1 VSEISLPDAVEVAL
15 ELLGKDGG
23 VVIGGNS
30 ATNNLRW
37 ANSTLTTNGDS
48 IDQTLSISAFVSV
61 TGGVAT
67 GMSSGQIRS
76 RADVEALVNASKASA
91 LSAGPAPDAM
101 ELVRG
106 PIDKNFSEP
115 ALDLDV
121 SEISHISAGLS
132 EVFSNRAQEFFGYAE
147 QSLDT
152 TYVGTSSGTRMRY
165 SERTSRFE
173 LCAKSSDRKRS
184 AWSGQGGTSLKDV
197 DVQKHLLDV
206 SQKLDIQLTQ
216 IDTAPGRHR
225 VTLSPSAVSD
235 LLIYMLWSSAAR
247 DAAEGRSAFSNV
259 KGGTRVGEKLSDRKL
274 TLATDPRLK
283 GIETFDHV
291 VNLGSSA
298 LGSAFDTGLEIGRSE
313 IVSDGVLTGL
323 GSSRHAALEA
333 KLPFTPLTD
342 NISLV
347 DSSGDGTLA
356 DLASRMGEGL
366 LVTCLW
372 YIREVD
378 PQNLLLTG
386 LTRDG
391 VYVVSGG
398 EIIGSTNN
406 FRFNES
412 PIDMLSRVIDAGE
425 TVPCLP
431 REWADWF
438 SRAQVAPLTIEG
450 FNLSTKSDAV

>member
-1 VSEISLPDAVEVAL
+1 MSEISLPDAVEVAL

-37 ANSTLTTNGDS
+37 ANSALTTNGDAV
-48 IDQTLSISAFVSV
+48 DQTLSISAFVSV
-61 TGGVAT
+61 PGGVAT

-76 RADVEALVNASKASA
+76 RSDVEELVSASKASA
-91 LSAGPAPDAM
+91 ISAGPAVDAM
-101 ELVRG
+101 DLVQG
-106 PIDKNFSEP
+106 PTDLNFTEAAEP
-115 ALDLDV
+115 LDV
-121 SEISHISAGLS
+121 SEISHIASGLS
-132 EVFSNRAQEFFGYAE
+132 EIFANKDQEFFGYAE

-173 LCAKSSDRKRS
+173 LCAKSHDRKRS
-184 AWSGQGGTSLKDV
+184 AWSGQGGTTLLDV
-197 DVQKHLLDV
+197 DTNNHLQDV
-206 SQKLDIQLTQ
+206 SQKLEIQLKQ
-216 IDTAPGRHR
+216 IVTDPGRHR

-259 KGGTRVGEKLSDRKL
+259 KGGTRVGERLSERNL
-274 TLATDPRLK
+274 NLATDPTLK

-298 LGSAFDTGLEIGRSE
+298 LGSAFDTGLKIGRSE
-313 IVSDGVLTGL
+313 IISKGVLTAL
-323 GSSRHAALEA
+323 GSSRHAAQEA

-347 DSSGDGTLA
+347 DSQGNGSLTE
-356 DLASRMGEGL
+356 LASRMGDGL
-366 LVTCLW
+366 LITCLW

-398 EIIGSTNN
+398 EVVGATSN

-412 PIDMLSRVIDAGE
+412 PIDMLSRIIDAGL

-450 FNLSTKSDAV
+450 FNLSTKSDAI

>member
-1 VSEISLPDAVEVAL
+1 VSEISLPDAVEIAL

-37 ANSTLTTNGDS
+37 ANSALTTNGDS
-48 IDQTLSISAFVSV
+48 VDQTLSISAFVSV
-61 TGGVAT
+61 AGGVAT

-76 RADVEALVNASKASA
+76 RADIEALVEASKASA
-91 LSAGPAPDAM
+91 ISAGPAVDAM
-101 ELVRG
+101 DLVQG
-106 PIDKNFSEP
+106 PNHADFSES
-115 ALDLDV
+115 ALVLDV
-121 SEISHISAGLS
+121 SEISHISSGLS
-132 EVFSNRAQEFFGYAE
+132 DVFVHRDQEFFGYAE

-184 AWSGQGGTSLKDV
+184 AWSGQGGTSLNQV
-197 DVQKHLLDV
+197 SVQDHLVDV
-206 SQKLDIQLTQ
+206 SQKLEIQLNQ
-216 IDTAPGRHR
+216 IDTDPGRHR

-247 DAAEGRSAFSNV
+247 DAAEGRSAFSNT

-274 TLATDPRLK
+274 TLATDPSLQ

-298 LGSAFDTGLEIGRSE
+298 LGSAFDTGLKIGRSE
-313 IVSDGVLTGL
+313 IITGGVLTGL

-347 DSSGDGTLA
+347 DDQGNGSLME
-356 DLASRMGEGL
+356 LASRMGDGL

-391 VYVVSGG
+391 VYLVSGG
-398 EIIGSTNN
+398 EIVGASNN

-438 SRAQVAPLTIEG
+438 SRARVAPLTIEG

>member
-1 VSEISLPDAVEVAL
+1 MSEITLPEAVEVAL

-30 ATNNLRW
+30 ASNNLRW
-37 ANSTLTTNGDS
+37 ANSALTTNGDA

-76 RADVEALVNASKASA
+76 RSDVEELVAASKASA
-91 LSAGPAPDAM
+91 LSAGPAVDAM
-101 ELVRG
+101 ELVQG
-106 PIDKNFSEP
+106 PIDANFNELAES
-115 ALDLDV
+115 LDV
-121 SEISHISAGLS
+121 SEVTHVASGLA
-132 EVFSNRAQEFFGYAE
+132 EIFAKTEQEFFGFAE

-173 LCAKSSDRKRS
+173 LCAKSHDRKRS
-184 AWSGQGGTSLKDV
+184 AWSGQGGTSLLDV
-197 DVQKHLLDV
+197 NTHDHLLDV
-206 SQKLDIQLTQ
+206 TQKLQIQRNQ
-216 IDTAPGRHR
+216 IDTDPGRHR

-259 KGGTRVGEKLSDRKL
+259 KGGTRVGEKLSERKL
-274 TLATDPRLK
+274 TLATDPNLQ

-298 LGSAFDTGLEIGRSE
+298 LGSAFDTGVKLERSE
-313 IVSDGVLTGL
+313 IITNGVLTAL
-323 GSSRHAALEA
+323 GSSRHAAQEA

-347 DSSGDGTLA
+347 DSQGSGSLA
-356 DLASRMGEGL
+356 ELAGRMGDGL

-398 EIIGSTNN
+398 EIIGATNN

-412 PIDMLSRVIDAGE
+412 PIDMLSRVIDAGK

-450 FNLSTKSDAV
+450 FNLSTKSDAI

>member
-1 VSEISLPDAVEVAL
+1 MDLVQGLNHADFSES
-15 ELLGKDGG
+15 
-23 VVIGGNS
+23 
-30 ATNNLRW
+30 
-37 ANSTLTTNGDS
+37 
-48 IDQTLSISAFVSV
+48 
-61 TGGVAT
+61 
-67 GMSSGQIRS
+67 
-76 RADVEALVNASKASA
+76 ALV
-91 LSAGPAPDAM
+91 
-101 ELVRG
+101 
-106 PIDKNFSEP
+106 
-115 ALDLDV
+115 LDV
-121 SEISHISAGLS
+121 SEISHISSGLS
-132 EVFSNRAQEFFGYAE
+132 DVFAHRDQEFFGYAE

-173 LCAKSSDRKRS
+173 LCAKSADRKRS
-184 AWSGQGGTSLKDV
+184 AWSGQGGTSLNQV
-197 DVQKHLLDV
+197 NVQDHLVDV
-206 SQKLDIQLTQ
+206 SQKLEIQLNQ
-216 IDTAPGRHR
+216 IDTDPGRHR

-247 DAAEGRSAFSNV
+247 DAAEGRSAFSNT

-274 TLATDPRLK
+274 TLATDPSLQ

-298 LGSAFDTGLEIGRSE
+298 LGSAFDTGLKIGRSE
-313 IVSDGVLTGL
+313 IITGGVLTGL

-347 DSSGDGTLA
+347 DDQGNGSLME
-356 DLASRMGEGL
+356 LASRMGDGL

-391 VYVVSGG
+391 VYLVSGG
-398 EIIGSTNN
+398 EIVGASNN

>member
-1 VSEISLPDAVEVAL
+1 MSEISLPEAVEVAL

-23 VVIGGNS
+23 VVVGGNS
-30 ATNNLRW
+30 ASNNLRW
-37 ANSTLTTNGDS
+37 ANSALTTNGDA

-76 RADVEALVNASKASA
+76 RSDVEELVAASKASA
-91 LSAGPAPDAM
+91 LSAGPAVDAM
-101 ELVRG
+101 ELVQG
-106 PIDKNFSEP
+106 PIDADFNELAES
-115 ALDLDV
+115 LDV
-121 SEISHISAGLS
+121 LEVTHVASGLAEIFAKT
-132 EVFSNRAQEFFGYAE
+132 EQEFFGYAE

-173 LCAKSSDRKRS
+173 LCAKSHDRKRS
-184 AWSGQGGTSLKDV
+184 AWSGQGGTSLLDV
-197 DVQKHLLDV
+197 NTHDHLLDV
-206 SQKLDIQLTQ
+206 TQKLQIQRNQ
-216 IDTAPGRHR
+216 IDTDPGRHR

-259 KGGTRVGEKLSDRKL
+259 KGGTRVGEKLSERKL
-274 TLATDPRLK
+274 TLVTDPNLQ

-298 LGSAFDTGLEIGRSE
+298 LGSAFDTGVKLERSE
-313 IVSDGVLTGL
+313 IITNGVLTAL
-323 GSSRHAALEA
+323 GSSRHAAQEA

-347 DSSGDGTLA
+347 DSQGSGSLA
-356 DLASRMGEGL
+356 ELAGRMGDGL

-398 EIIGSTNN
+398 EIIGATNN

-412 PIDMLSRVIDAGE
+412 PIDMLSRVIDAGQ

-450 FNLSTKSDAV
+450 FNLSTKSDAI

>member
-1 VSEISLPDAVEVAL
+1 MSNVTLPEAVEIAL

-30 ATNNLRW
+30 ASNNLRW
-37 ANSTLTTNGDS
+37 ANSVLTTNGDA
-48 IDQTLSISAFVSV
+48 IDQTLAISAFVSV
-61 TGGVAT
+61 PGGIAS

-76 RADVEALVNASKASA
+76 RDDVVDLVLASQASA
-91 LSAGPAPDAM
+91 KSAGPAADAM
-101 ELVRG
+101 ELVLG
-106 PIDKNFSEP
+106 PEHQDFYAP
-115 ALDLDV
+115 AAPLDV
-121 SEISHISAGLS
+121 TEIAHVASGLS
-132 EVFSNRAQEFFGYAE
+132 DVFAHSGMEFFGYAE

-165 SERTSRFE
+165 SERSSRFE
-173 LCAKSSDRKRS
+173 LCAKSHDRTRS
-184 AWSGQGGTSLKDV
+184 AWSGQGGTSLLKV
-197 DVQKHLLDV
+197 STNAYLEEVTKKLEVQRN
-206 SQKLDIQLTQ
+206 Q
-216 IDTAPGRHR
+216 IDTAAGRHR

-235 LLIYMLWSSAAR
+235 LMIYLLWSSAAR
-247 DAAEGRSAFSNV
+247 EAAEGRNAFSNV
-259 KGGTRVGEKLSDRKL
+259 KGGTRVGERLSSRNL
-274 TLATDPRLK
+274 TLATDPSLP

-298 LGSAFDTGLEIGRSE
+298 LGSAFDTGLKINRSE
-313 IVSDGVLTGL
+313 LISNGVLAAL

-333 KLPFTPLTD
+333 KLPFTPLAE
-342 NISLV
+342 NISLI
-347 DSSGDGTLA
+347 DSQGHGSLTE
-356 DLASRMGEGL
+356 LASRMGDGL

-391 VYVVSGG
+391 VYVVTGG
-398 EIIGSTNN
+398 EIVGATNN

-412 PIDMLSRVIDAGE
+412 PIDMLSRVIDAGDP
-425 TVPCLP
+425 VPCLP

-438 SRAQVAPLTIEG
+438 SRAQVAPLSIEG
-450 FNLSTKSDAV
+450 FNLSTKSDAI

>member
-1 VSEISLPDAVEVAL
+1 MSDISLPEAVEVAL

-37 ANSTLTTNGDS
+37 ANSALTTNGDA

-67 GMSSGQIRS
+67 GLSSGQIRS
-76 RADVEALVNASKASA
+76 RSDVEELVAASKASA
-91 LSAGPAPDAM
+91 LSAGPAVDAM
-101 ELVRG
+101 ELVQG
-106 PIDKNFSEP
+106 PIDANFNELAES
-115 ALDLDV
+115 LDV
-121 SEISHISAGLS
+121 SEITHVASGLA
-132 EVFSNRAQEFFGYAE
+132 EIFAKTEQEFFGYAE

-173 LCAKSSDRKRS
+173 LCAKSHDRKRS
-184 AWSGQGGTSLKDV
+184 AWSGQGGTSLLDV
-197 DVQKHLLDV
+197 NTHDHLLDV
-206 SQKLDIQLTQ
+206 TQKLQIQRNQ
-216 IDTAPGRHR
+216 IDTDPGRHR

-259 KGGTRVGEKLSDRKL
+259 KGGTRVGEKLSERKL
-274 TLATDPRLK
+274 TLVTDPNLQ

-298 LGSAFDTGLEIGRSE
+298 LSSAFDTGVKLERSE
-313 IVSDGVLTGL
+313 IITDGVLTAL
-323 GSSRHAALEA
+323 GSSRHAAQEA

-347 DSSGDGTLA
+347 DSQGSGSLA
-356 DLASRMGEGL
+356 ELAGRMDDGL

-398 EIIGSTNN
+398 EIIGATNN
-406 FRFNES
+406 FRFNDS
-412 PIDMLSRVIDAGE
+412 PIDMLSRVIDAGQ

-450 FNLSTKSDAV
+450 FNLSTKSDAI

>member
-1 VSEISLPDAVEVAL
+1 MSQISLSEAVEVAL

-37 ANSTLTTNGDS
+37 ANSALTTNGDA
-48 IDQTLSISAFVSV
+48 IDQTLSISAFVEV
-61 TGGVAT
+61 PGGIAS

-76 RADVEALVNASKASA
+76 RADIEDLVSASKASA
-91 LSAGPAPDAM
+91 VSAGPSVDAM
-101 ELVRG
+101 DLVSG
-106 PIDKNFSEP
+106 PQHSDFHDQAS
-115 ALDLDV
+115 DLDV
-121 SEISHISAGLS
+121 HEISHIANGLS
-132 EVFSNRAQEFFGYAE
+132 EIFALRDQEFFGYAE

-173 LCAKSSDRKRS
+173 LCAKSVDRKRS
-184 AWSGQGGTSLKDV
+184 AWSGQGGTTLTDV
-197 DVQKHLLDV
+197 DTHKHLIDV
-206 SQKLDIQLTQ
+206 TQKLDIQLKQ
-216 IDTAPGRHR
+216 VDTAPGRHQ
-225 VTLSPSAVSD
+225 VSLSPSAVSD
-235 LLIYMLWSSAAR
+235 LMIYLLWSSAAR

-259 KGGTRVGEKLSDRKL
+259 KGGTRVGEQLSSRKL
-274 TLATDPRLK
+274 TLATDPNIS

-298 LGSAFDTGLEIGRSE
+298 LGSAFDTGLKIDRTELI
-313 IVSDGVLTGL
+313 SDGVLAAL
-323 GSSRHAALEA
+323 GSSRHAAQVA

-347 DSSGDGTLA
+347 DSQGSGSLTELA
-356 DLASRMGEGL
+356 QRMGEGL

-398 EIIGSTNN
+398 EIVGATNN

-412 PIDMLSRVIDAGE
+412 PIDMLSRVVDAGE

-450 FNLSTKSDAV
+450 FNLSTRSDAI

>member
-1 VSEISLPDAVEVAL
+1 MSEISLPDAVEIAL

-37 ANSTLTTNGDS
+37 ANSALTTNGDA
-48 IDQTLSISAFVSV
+48 IDQTLSISAFVKVS
-61 TGGVAT
+61 GGVAT
-67 GMSSGQIRS
+67 GMSSGQIRNRS
-76 RADVEALVNASKASA
+76 DVEKLVTDSKASA
-91 LSAGPAPDAM
+91 VSAGPAIDAM
-101 ELVRG
+101 ELVQG
-106 PIDKNFSEP
+106 PVHHNFSEF
-115 ALDLDV
+115 AESLDV
-121 SEISHISAGLS
+121 TEISHIASGLS
-132 EVFSNRAQEFFGYAE
+132 EIFGNKDQEFFGYAE

-165 SERTSRFE
+165 TERTSRFE
-173 LCAKSSDRKRS
+173 LCAKSFDRKRS
-184 AWSGQGGTSLKDV
+184 AWSGQGGTSLLDV
-197 DVQKHLLDV
+197 DTHNHLVDV
-206 SQKLDIQLTQ
+206 SQKLEIQRNQ
-216 IDTAPGRHR
+216 IETDPGRHR

-259 KGGTRVGEKLSDRKL
+259 KGGTRVGERLSERML
-274 TLATDPRLK
+274 NLATDPNLK

-291 VNLGSSA
+291 VNLGSSS
-298 LGSAFDTGLEIGRSE
+298 LGSAFDTGLEINRSQ
-313 IVSDGVLTGL
+313 ILTDGVLTAL
-323 GSSRHAALEA
+323 GSSRHAAQEA

-347 DSSGDGTLA
+347 DSRGDGSLA
-356 DLASRMGEGL
+356 ELASRMGDGL
-366 LVTCLW
+366 LITCLW

-412 PIDMLSRVIDAGE
+412 PIDMLSRIIDAGE
-425 TVPCLP
+425 SVACLP

-450 FNLSTKSDAV
+450 FNLSTKSDAI

>member
-1 VSEISLPDAVEVAL
+1 MSEISLPDAVEIAL

-37 ANSTLTTNGDS
+37 ANSALTTNGDA

-61 TGGVAT
+61 TGGIAT

-76 RADVEALVNASKASA
+76 RSDVEELVSSSKASA
-91 LSAGPAPDAM
+91 VSAGPAVDAM
-101 ELVRG
+101 DLVLG
-106 PIDKNFSEP
+106 PISSNFTELAES
-115 ALDLDV
+115 LDV
-121 SEISHISAGLS
+121 SEVSHIASGLKDIFTNK
-132 EVFSNRAQEFFGYAE
+132 EQQFFGYAE

-152 TYVGTSSGTRMRY
+152 TYVGTSSGTRMRFT
-165 SERTSRFE
+165 ERTSRFE
-173 LCAKSSDRKRS
+173 LCAKSYDRQRS
-184 AWSGQGGTSLKDV
+184 AWSGQGGTSLLDV
-197 DVQKHLLDV
+197 DTHSHLLDV
-206 SQKLDIQLTQ
+206 SQKLEIQRKQ
-216 IDTAPGRHR
+216 IETEPGRHR

-259 KGGTRVGEKLSDRKL
+259 KGGTRVGERLSERML
-274 TLATDPRLK
+274 NLATDPTLK
-283 GIETFDHV
+283 GFETFDHV

-298 LGSAFDTGLEIGRSE
+298 LGSAFDTGLKINRSQ
-313 IVSDGVLTGL
+313 ILTDGVLTAL
-323 GSSRHAALEA
+323 GSSRHAAEEA

-347 DSSGDGTLA
+347 DAQGKGSLA
-356 DLASRMGEGL
+356 ELASRMGDGL
-366 LVTCLW
+366 LITCLW

-398 EIIGSTNN
+398 EVVGATNN

-412 PIDMLSRVIDAGE
+412 PIDMLSRVVDAGE
-425 TVPCLP
+425 SVSCLP

-438 SRAQVAPLTIEG
+438 SRAEVAPLSIEG
-450 FNLSTKSDAV
+450 FNLSTKSDAI

>member
-1 VSEISLPDAVEVAL
+1 VSEISLPEAVEVAL
-15 ELLGKDGG
+15 DMLGKDGG

-37 ANSTLTTNGDS
+37 ANSALTTNGDS
-48 IDQTLSISAFVSV
+48 VDQTLSISAFVSV
-61 TGGVAT
+61 SGGVAT

-76 RADVEALVNASKASA
+76 RADVEALVEASKSSA
-91 LSAGPAPDAM
+91 ISAGPAVDAM
-101 ELVRG
+101 ELVEG
-106 PIDKNFSEP
+106 PSDANFSEP
-115 ALDLDV
+115 ALALDV
-121 SEISHISAGLS
+121 SEIFHISSGLS
-132 EVFSNRAQEFFGYAE
+132 DVFAHRDQEFFGYAE

-165 SERTSRFE
+165 SDRTSRFE

-184 AWSGQGGTSLKDV
+184 AWSGQGGTSLNQVVVHD
-197 DVQKHLLDV
+197 HLLDV
-206 SQKLDIQLTQ
+206 SQKLEIQLNQ
-216 IDTAPGRHR
+216 IDTDPGRHR

-247 DAAEGRSAFSNV
+247 DAAEGRSAFSSM

-274 TLATDPRLK
+274 TLATDPSLS
-283 GIETFDHV
+283 GMETFDHV

-298 LGSAFDTGLEIGRSE
+298 LGSAFDTGLKIGRSE
-313 IVSDGVLTGL
+313 IISGGVLTGL

-347 DSSGDGTLA
+347 DDQGSGSLT
-356 DLASRMGEGL
+356 DLASRMGDGL
-366 LVTCLW
+366 LITCLW

-398 EIIGSTNN
+398 EIIGASNN

-412 PIDMLSRVIDAGE
+412 PIDMLSRVVDAGE
-425 TVPCLP
+425 TAPCLP

-438 SRAQVAPLTIEG
+438 SRAQVAPLAIEG

>member
-1 VSEISLPDAVEVAL
+1 MSEISLPDAVEVAL

-37 ANSTLTTNGDS
+37 ANSALTTNGDA

-61 TGGVAT
+61 PGGVAT

-76 RADVEALVNASKASA
+76 RLDIEALVSASQASA
-91 LSAGPAPDAM
+91 VSAGPAVDAM
-101 ELVRG
+101 ELVSG
-106 PIDKNFSEP
+106 PQHVDFNEP
-115 ALDLDV
+115 ALSLDV
-121 SEISHISAGLS
+121 AEISHIANGLAEIFADKES
-132 EVFSNRAQEFFGYAE
+132 QFFGYAE

-152 TYVGTSSGTRMRY
+152 TYVGTSSGTRMKY
-165 SERTSRFE
+165 AERTSRFE
-173 LCAKSSDRKRS
+173 LCAKSHDRMRS
-184 AWSGQGGTSLKDV
+184 AWSGQGGTSLTDV
-197 DVQKHLLDV
+197 VTNDHLREV
-206 SQKLDIQLTQ
+206 SQKLEIQRNQ
-216 IDTAPGRHR
+216 IPTDPGKHR

-235 LLIYMLWSSAAR
+235 LMIYLLWSSAAR
-247 DAAEGRSAFSNV
+247 DAAEGRSAFSNP
-259 KGGTRVGEKLSDRKL
+259 KGGTRVGERLASRNL
-274 TLATDPRLK
+274 TLATDPHLV

-298 LGSAFDTGLEIGRSE
+298 LGSAFDTGTKIERSQ
-313 IVSDGVLTGL
+313 IISDGVLTAL
-323 GSSRHAALEA
+323 GSSRHAAQEA
-333 KLPFTPLTD
+333 KLPYTPLTD

-347 DSSGDGTLA
+347 DQQGSGTLNELANKMGDG
-356 DLASRMGEGL
+356 L
-366 LVTCLW
+366 LITCLW

-391 VYVVSGG
+391 VYVVAGG
-398 EIIGSTNN
+398 EVIGATNN

-412 PIDMLSRVIDAGE
+412 PIDMLSRVTDSGK

-438 SRAQVAPLTIEG
+438 SRAQVAPLTIDG
-450 FNLSTKSDAV
+450 FNLSTKSDAI

>member
-1 VSEISLPDAVEVAL
+1 MSNVTLPEAVEIAL

-30 ATNNLRW
+30 ASNNLRW
-37 ANSTLTTNGDS
+37 ANSVLTTNGDA
-48 IDQTLSISAFVSV
+48 IDQTLAISAFVSV
-61 TGGVAT
+61 PGGIAS

-76 RADVEALVNASKASA
+76 RDDVVDLVLASQASA
-91 LSAGPAPDAM
+91 KSAGPAADAM
-101 ELVRG
+101 ELVLG
-106 PIDKNFSEP
+106 PEHQDFYAP
-115 ALDLDV
+115 AAPLDV
-121 SEISHISAGLS
+121 TEIAHVASGLS
-132 EVFSNRAQEFFGYAE
+132 DVFAHSGMEFFGYAE

-165 SERTSRFE
+165 SERSSRFE
-173 LCAKSSDRKRS
+173 LCAKSHDRTRS
-184 AWSGQGGTSLKDV
+184 AWSGQGGTSLLKV
-197 DVQKHLLDV
+197 STNAHLEEVTKKLEVQRN
-206 SQKLDIQLTQ
+206 Q
-216 IDTAPGRHR
+216 IDTAAGRHR

-235 LLIYMLWSSAAR
+235 LMIYLLWSSAAR

-259 KGGTRVGEKLSDRKL
+259 KGGTRVGERLSSRNL
-274 TLATDPRLK
+274 TLATDPSLP

-298 LGSAFDTGLEIGRSE
+298 LGSAFDTGLKINRSE
-313 IVSDGVLTGL
+313 LISNGVLAAL

-333 KLPFTPLTD
+333 KLPFTPLAE
-342 NISLV
+342 NISLI
-347 DSSGDGTLA
+347 DSQGYGSLTE
-356 DLASRMGEGL
+356 LASRMGDGL

-391 VYVVSGG
+391 VYVVTGG
-398 EIIGSTNN
+398 EIVGATNN

-412 PIDMLSRVIDAGE
+412 PIDMLSRVIDAGDP
-425 TVPCLP
+425 VPCLP

-438 SRAQVAPLTIEG
+438 SRAQVAPLSIEG
-450 FNLSTKSDAV
+450 FNLSTKSDAI

>member
-1 VSEISLPDAVEVAL
+1 MSEISLPEAVEIAL
-15 ELLGKDGG
+15 DLLGEDGG

-37 ANSTLTTNGDS
+37 ANSALTTNGDS
-48 IDQTLSISAFVSV
+48 IDQTLSISAFVSIS
-61 TGGVAT
+61 GGVAT

-76 RADVEALVNASKASA
+76 RTDVETLVEASKASA
-91 LSAGPAPDAM
+91 VSAGPAVDAM
-101 ELVRG
+101 ELVQG
-106 PIDKNFSEP
+106 PSHLDFSEP
-115 ALDLDV
+115 ALGLDV
-121 SEISHISAGLS
+121 SEISHISSGLA
-132 EVFSNRAQEFFGYAE
+132 EVFAHQEQEFFGYAE

-165 SERTSRFE
+165 AERTSRFE
-173 LCAKSSDRKRS
+173 LCAKSHDRKRS
-184 AWSGQGGTSLKDV
+184 AWSGQGGTSLNQV
-197 DVQKHLLDV
+197 NVQQHLMDV
-206 SQKLDIQLTQ
+206 SRKLEIQVNQ
-216 IDTAPGRHR
+216 IDVNAGRHR

-259 KGGTRVGEKLSDRKL
+259 KGGTRVGEKLSERKL
-274 TLATDPRLK
+274 TLVTDPSLM

-298 LGSAFDTGLEIGRSE
+298 LGSAFDTGIKIGRSE
-313 IVSDGVLTGL
+313 IISDGVLTGL

-347 DSSGDGTLA
+347 DGDGNGSLTELA
-356 DLASRMGEGL
+356 GRMGDGL
-366 LVTCLW
+366 LITCLW

-398 EIIGSTNN
+398 EVVGAASN

-412 PIDMLSRVIDAGE
+412 PIDMLSRVIDAGQ

>member
-1 VSEISLPDAVEVAL
+1 MSEVSLPNAVEIAL

-37 ANSTLTTNGDS
+37 ANSALTTNGDS
-48 IDQTLSISAFVSV
+48 IDQTLSISAFVTV
-61 TGGVAT
+61 PGGVAT

-76 RADVEALVNASKASA
+76 RADIEALVDASRASA
-91 LSAGPAPDAM
+91 ISAGPAVDAM
-101 ELVRG
+101 DLVQG
-106 PIDKNFSEP
+106 PNDPNFFDP
-115 ALDLDV
+115 ALALDV
-121 SEISHISAGLS
+121 SEISHIASGLT
-132 EVFSNRAQEFFGYAE
+132 EVFAHREKEFFGYAE

-165 SERTSRFE
+165 FERTSRFE
-173 LCAKSSDRKRS
+173 LCAKSSDRRRS
-184 AWSGQGGTSLKDV
+184 AWSGQGGTSLIGV
-197 DVQKHLLDV
+197 NVQEHLLDV
-206 SQKLDIQLTQ
+206 SAKLEIQLNQVET
-216 IDTAPGRHR
+216 DPGRHR

-259 KGGTRVGEKLSDRKL
+259 KGGTRVGEKLSERKL
-274 TLATDPRLK
+274 TLATDPSLTD
-283 GIETFDHV
+283 IETFDHV

-298 LGSAFDTGLEIGRSE
+298 LGSAFDTGLKIGRSE
-313 IVSDGVLTGL
+313 IISDGVLTGL
-323 GSSRHAALEA
+323 GSSRHAAQEA

-342 NISLV
+342 NLSLV
-347 DSSGDGTLA
+347 DTQGTGSLTE
-356 DLASRMGEGL
+356 LASRMGDGL
-366 LVTCLW
+366 LITCLW

-398 EIIGSTNN
+398 EVIGASNN

-412 PIDMLSRVIDAGE
+412 PIDMLSRVVDAGE

-438 SRAQVAPLTIEG
+438 SRAQVSPLTIDG

>member
-1 VSEISLPDAVEVAL
+1 MSQISLSEAVEVAL

-37 ANSTLTTNGDS
+37 ANSALTTNGDA
-48 IDQTLSISAFVSV
+48 IDQTLSISAFVEVPDGIAS
-61 TGGVAT
+61 

-76 RADVEALVNASKASA
+76 RDDIEDLVTASKASA
-91 LSAGPAPDAM
+91 VSAGPSVDAM
-101 ELVRG
+101 ELVSG
-106 PIDKNFSEP
+106 PQHTDFHDP
-115 ALDLDV
+115 ASDLDV
-121 SEISHISAGLS
+121 HEISHIANGLS
-132 EVFSNRAQEFFGYAE
+132 EIFSLKDQEFFGYAE

-173 LCAKSSDRKRS
+173 LCAKSVDRKRS
-184 AWSGQGGTSLKDV
+184 AWSGQGGTTLTDV
-197 DVQKHLLDV
+197 DTHKHLIDV
-206 SQKLDIQLTQ
+206 TQKLDIQLKQ
-216 IDTAPGRHR
+216 VDTSPGRHR
-225 VTLSPSAVSD
+225 VCLSPSAVSD
-235 LLIYMLWSSAAR
+235 LMIYLLWSSAAR

-259 KGGTRVGEKLSDRKL
+259 KGGTRVGEKLSSRKL
-274 TLATDPRLK
+274 TLVTDPNIS

-298 LGSAFDTGLEIGRSE
+298 LGSAFDTGLKIDRTELI
-313 IVSDGVLTGL
+313 SDGVLTAL
-323 GSSRHAALEA
+323 GSSRHAAQVA

-347 DSSGDGTLA
+347 DSQGTGSLT
-356 DLASRMGEGL
+356 DLAKRMGEGL

-398 EIIGSTNN
+398 EIVGATNN

-412 PIDMLSRVIDAGE
+412 PIDMLSRVVDAGE

-450 FNLSTKSDAV
+450 FNLSTRSDAI

>member
-1 VSEISLPDAVEVAL
+1 MSDISLPEAVEVAL

-37 ANSTLTTNGDS
+37 ANSALTTNGDA

-76 RADVEALVNASKASA
+76 RSDVEELVAASKASA
-91 LSAGPAPDAM
+91 LSAGPAVDAM
-101 ELVRG
+101 ELVQG
-106 PIDKNFSEP
+106 PIDANFNELAES
-115 ALDLDV
+115 LDV
-121 SEISHISAGLS
+121 SEITHVASGLA
-132 EVFSNRAQEFFGYAE
+132 EIFAKTEQEFFGYAE

-173 LCAKSSDRKRS
+173 LCAKSHDRKRS
-184 AWSGQGGTSLKDV
+184 AWSGQGGTSLLDV
-197 DVQKHLLDV
+197 NTHDHLLDV
-206 SQKLDIQLTQ
+206 TQKLQIQRNQ
-216 IDTAPGRHR
+216 IDTDPGRHR

-259 KGGTRVGEKLSDRKL
+259 KGGTRVGEKLSERKL
-274 TLATDPRLK
+274 TLVTDPNLQ

-298 LGSAFDTGLEIGRSE
+298 LSSAFDTGVKLERSE
-313 IVSDGVLTGL
+313 IITDGVLTAL
-323 GSSRHAALEA
+323 GSSRHAAQEA

-347 DSSGDGTLA
+347 DSQGSGSLA
-356 DLASRMGEGL
+356 ELAGRMDDGL

-398 EIIGSTNN
+398 EIIGATNN

-412 PIDMLSRVIDAGE
+412 PIDMLSRVIDAGQ

-450 FNLSTKSDAV
+450 FNLSTKSDAI

>member
-1 VSEISLPDAVEVAL
+1 LPEAVEVAL

-30 ATNNLRW
+30 ASNNLRW
-37 ANSTLTTNGDS
+37 ANSALTTNGDA

-76 RADVEALVNASKASA
+76 RSDVEELVAASKASA
-91 LSAGPAPDAM
+91 LSAGPAVDAM
-101 ELVRG
+101 ELVQG
-106 PIDKNFSEP
+106 PIDANFNELAES
-115 ALDLDV
+115 LDV
-121 SEISHISAGLS
+121 SEVTHVASGLA
-132 EVFSNRAQEFFGYAE
+132 EIFAKTEQEFFGYAE

-173 LCAKSSDRKRS
+173 LCAKSHDRKRS
-184 AWSGQGGTSLKDV
+184 AWSGQGGTSLLDV
-197 DVQKHLLDV
+197 NTHDHLLDV
-206 SQKLDIQLTQ
+206 TQKLQIQRNQ
-216 IDTAPGRHR
+216 IDTDPGRHR

-259 KGGTRVGEKLSDRKL
+259 KGGTRVGERLSERKL
-274 TLATDPRLK
+274 TLATDPNLQ

-298 LGSAFDTGLEIGRSE
+298 LGSAFDTGVKLERSE
-313 IVSDGVLTGL
+313 IITNGVLTAL
-323 GSSRHAALEA
+323 GSSRHAAQEA

-347 DSSGDGTLA
+347 DSQGSGSLA
-356 DLASRMGEGL
+356 ELAGRMGDGL

-398 EIIGSTNN
+398 EIIGATNN

-412 PIDMLSRVIDAGE
+412 PIDMLSRVIDAGQ

-450 FNLSTKSDAV
+450 FNLSTKSDAI

>member
-1 VSEISLPDAVEVAL
+1 MSNVTLPEAVEIAL

-30 ATNNLRW
+30 ASNNLRW
-37 ANSTLTTNGDS
+37 ANSVLTTNGDA
-48 IDQTLSISAFVSV
+48 IDQTLAISAFVSV
-61 TGGVAT
+61 PGGIAS

-76 RADVEALVNASKASA
+76 RDDVVDLVLASQASA
-91 LSAGPAPDAM
+91 KSAGPAADAM
-101 ELVRG
+101 ELVLG
-106 PIDKNFSEP
+106 PEHQDFYAP
-115 ALDLDV
+115 AAPLDV
-121 SEISHISAGLS
+121 TEIAHVASGLS
-132 EVFSNRAQEFFGYAE
+132 DVFAHSGMEFFGYAE
-147 QSLDT
+147 QSLET

-165 SERTSRFE
+165 SERSSRFE
-173 LCAKSSDRKRS
+173 LCAKSHDRTRS
-184 AWSGQGGTSLKDV
+184 AWSGQGGTSLLEVSTSAHLSEVTKKLE
-197 DVQKHLLDV
+197 VQRN
-206 SQKLDIQLTQ
+206 Q
-216 IDTAPGRHR
+216 IDTAAGRHR

-235 LLIYMLWSSAAR
+235 LMIYLLWSSAAR

-259 KGGTRVGEKLSDRKL
+259 KGGTRVGERLSSRNL
-274 TLATDPRLK
+274 TLATDPSLP

-298 LGSAFDTGLEIGRSE
+298 LGSAFDTGLKINRSE
-313 IVSDGVLTGL
+313 LISNGVLAAL

-333 KLPFTPLTD
+333 KLPFTPLAE
-342 NISLV
+342 NISLI
-347 DSSGDGTLA
+347 DSQGYGSLTE
-356 DLASRMGEGL
+356 LASRMGDGL

-391 VYVVSGG
+391 VYVVTGG
-398 EIIGSTNN
+398 EIVGATNN

-412 PIDMLSRVIDAGE
+412 PIDMLSRVIDAGDP
-425 TVPCLP
+425 VPCLP

-438 SRAQVAPLTIEG
+438 SRAQVAPLSIEG
-450 FNLSTKSDAV
+450 FNLSTKSDAI

>member
-1 VSEISLPDAVEVAL
+1 MSEISLPDAVEIAL

-37 ANSTLTTNGDS
+37 ANSALTTNGDA

-61 TGGVAT
+61 TGGIAT

-76 RADVEALVNASKASA
+76 RSDVEELVSSSKASA
-91 LSAGPAPDAM
+91 VSAGPAVDAM
-101 ELVRG
+101 DLVLG
-106 PIDKNFSEP
+106 PISSNFTELAES
-115 ALDLDV
+115 LDV
-121 SEISHISAGLS
+121 SEVSHIASGLK
-132 EVFSNRAQEFFGYAE
+132 EIFTNKEQQFFGYGE

-152 TYVGTSSGTRMRY
+152 TYVGTSSGTRMRFT
-165 SERTSRFE
+165 ERTSRFE
-173 LCAKSSDRKRS
+173 LCAKSYDRQRS
-184 AWSGQGGTSLKDV
+184 AWSGQGGTSLLDV
-197 DVQKHLLDV
+197 DTHSHLLDV
-206 SQKLDIQLTQ
+206 SQKLEIQRKQ
-216 IDTAPGRHR
+216 IETEPGRHR

-247 DAAEGRSAFSNV
+247 DAAEGRSAFSNI
-259 KGGTRVGEKLSDRKL
+259 KGGTRVGERLSERML
-274 TLATDPRLK
+274 NIATDPTLK
-283 GIETFDHV
+283 GFETFDHV

-298 LGSAFDTGLEIGRSE
+298 LGSTFDTGLKINRSQ
-313 IVSDGVLTGL
+313 ILTDGVLTAL
-323 GSSRHAALEA
+323 GSSRHAAEEA

-347 DSSGDGTLA
+347 DAQGKGSLA
-356 DLASRMGEGL
+356 ELASRMGDGL
-366 LVTCLW
+366 LITCLW

-398 EIIGSTNN
+398 EVVGATNN

-412 PIDMLSRVIDAGE
+412 PIDMLSRVVDAGE
-425 TVPCLP
+425 SVSCLP
-431 REWADWF
+431 REWGDWF
-438 SRAQVAPLTIEG
+438 SRAEVAPLSIEG
-450 FNLSTKSDAV
+450 FNLSTKSDAI

>member
-76 RADVEALVNASKASA
+76 REDVAALVNASKASA

-106 PIDKNFSEP
+106 PIDTNFSEP

-197 DVQKHLLDV
+197 VVQKHLLDV
-206 SQKLDIQLTQ
+206 SSKLDIQLNQ

-313 IVSDGVLTGL
+313 IISDGILTAL

-333 KLPFTPLTD
+333 KLPFTPLPD

>member
-1 VSEISLPDAVEVAL
+1 MSQISLSEAVEVAL

-37 ANSTLTTNGDS
+37 ANSALTTNGDA
-48 IDQTLSISAFVSV
+48 IDQTLSISAFVEV
-61 TGGVAT
+61 PGGIAS

-76 RADVEALVNASKASA
+76 RADIEDLVSASKASA
-91 LSAGPAPDAM
+91 VSAGPSVDAM
-101 ELVRG
+101 DLVSG
-106 PIDKNFSEP
+106 PQHSDFHDP
-115 ALDLDV
+115 ASDLDV
-121 SEISHISAGLS
+121 HEISHIANGLS
-132 EVFSNRAQEFFGYAE
+132 EIFALRDQEFFGYAE

-152 TYVGTSSGTRMRY
+152 TYVGTSSDTRMRY

-173 LCAKSSDRKRS
+173 LCAKSIDRKRS
-184 AWSGQGGTSLKDV
+184 AWSGQGGTTLTDV
-197 DVQKHLLDV
+197 DTHKHLIDV
-206 SQKLDIQLTQ
+206 TQKLDIQLKQ
-216 IDTAPGRHR
+216 VDTAPGRHQ
-225 VTLSPSAVSD
+225 VSLSPSAVSD
-235 LLIYMLWSSAAR
+235 LMIYLLWSSAAR

-259 KGGTRVGEKLSDRKL
+259 KGGTRVGEQLSSRKL
-274 TLATDPRLK
+274 TLATDPNIS

-298 LGSAFDTGLEIGRSE
+298 LGSAFDTGLKIDRTELI
-313 IVSDGVLTGL
+313 SDGVLTAL
-323 GSSRHAALEA
+323 GSSRHAAQVA

-347 DSSGDGTLA
+347 DSQGSGSLTELA
-356 DLASRMGEGL
+356 QRMGEGL

-398 EIIGSTNN
+398 EIVGATNN

-412 PIDMLSRVIDAGE
+412 PIDMLSRVVDAGE

-450 FNLSTKSDAV
+450 FNLSTRSDAI

>member
-1 VSEISLPDAVEVAL
+1 
-15 ELLGKDGG
+15 
-23 VVIGGNS
+23 
-30 ATNNLRW
+30 
-37 ANSTLTTNGDS
+37 
-48 IDQTLSISAFVSV
+48 
-61 TGGVAT
+61 
-67 GMSSGQIRS
+67 
-76 RADVEALVNASKASA
+76 
-91 LSAGPAPDAM
+91 
-101 ELVRG
+101 
-106 PIDKNFSEP
+106 
-115 ALDLDV
+115 
-121 SEISHISAGLS
+121 
-132 EVFSNRAQEFFGYAE
+132 
-147 QSLDT
+147 
-152 TYVGTSSGTRMRY
+152 
-165 SERTSRFE
+165 
-173 LCAKSSDRKRS
+173 LCAKSHDRKRS
-184 AWSGQGGTSLKDV
+184 AWSGQGGTSLHDV
-197 DVQKHLLDV
+197 ATHDHFAEVA
-206 SQKLDIQLTQ
+206 QKLEIQKTQ
-216 IDTAPGRHR
+216 IDTEPGRHR

-235 LLIYMLWSSAAR
+235 LMIYLLWSSAAR

-259 KGGTRVGEKLSDRKL
+259 KGGTRVGEKLSSRSL
-274 TLATDPRLK
+274 TLATDPNLP

-298 LGSAFDTGLEIGRSE
+298 LGSAFDTGLEIERSE
-313 IVSDGVLTGL
+313 LITNGILSAL
-323 GSSRHAALEA
+323 GSSRHAAQEA

-347 DSSGDGTLA
+347 DAQGQGSLTE
-356 DLASRMGEGL
+356 LASRMGDGL

-398 EIIGSTNN
+398 EIVGATNN

>member
-1 VSEISLPDAVEVAL
+1 MSDISLPEAVEVAL

-37 ANSTLTTNGDS
+37 ANSALTTNGDA

-61 TGGVAT
+61 AGGVAT

-76 RADVEALVNASKASA
+76 RSDIEELVAASKASA
-91 LSAGPAPDAM
+91 LSAGPAVDAM
-101 ELVRG
+101 ELVQG
-106 PIDKNFSEP
+106 PIDANFNELAES
-115 ALDLDV
+115 LDV
-121 SEISHISAGLS
+121 SEVTHVASGLA
-132 EVFSNRAQEFFGYAE
+132 EIFAKTEQEFFGFAE

-173 LCAKSSDRKRS
+173 LCAKSHDRKRS
-184 AWSGQGGTSLKDV
+184 AWSGQGGTSLLDV
-197 DVQKHLLDV
+197 NTHDHLLDV
-206 SQKLDIQLTQ
+206 TQKLQIQRNQ
-216 IDTAPGRHR
+216 IDTDPGRHR

-259 KGGTRVGEKLSDRKL
+259 KGGTRVGEKLSERKL
-274 TLATDPRLK
+274 TLATDPNLQ

-298 LGSAFDTGLEIGRSE
+298 LGSAFDTGVKLERSE
-313 IVSDGVLTGL
+313 IITNGVLTAL
-323 GSSRHAALEA
+323 GSSRHAAQEA

-347 DSSGDGTLA
+347 DSQGSGSLA
-356 DLASRMGEGL
+356 DLAGRMGDGL

-398 EIIGSTNN
+398 EIIGATNN

-412 PIDMLSRVIDAGE
+412 PIDILSRVIDAGQ

-450 FNLSTKSDAV
+450 FNLSTKSDAI

>member
-1 VSEISLPDAVEVAL
+1 MSKVSLPEAVEIAL

-30 ATNNLRW
+30 ASNNLRW
-37 ANSTLTTNGDS
+37 ANSVLTTNGDS
-48 IDQTLSISAFVSV
+48 IDQTLAISAFVSAP
-61 TGGVAT
+61 GGVAS

-76 RADVEALVNASKASA
+76 REDVEDLVFASQASA
-91 LSAGPAPDAM
+91 KSAGPSVDAM
-101 ELVRG
+101 ELVTG
-106 PIDKNFSEP
+106 PAHSDFHEP
-115 ALDLDV
+115 ATSLDV
-121 SEISHISAGLS
+121 AEIGHVTSGLS
-132 EVFSNRAQEFFGYAE
+132 EVFAQSDMQFFGYAE

-165 SERTSRFE
+165 SERSSRFE
-173 LCAKSSDRKRS
+173 LCAKSHDRKRS
-184 AWSGQGGTSLKDV
+184 AWSGQGGTSL
-197 DVQKHLLDV
+197 LDV
-206 SQKLDIQLTQ
+206 NTNSHLAEVTAKLDIQLNQ
-216 IDTAPGRHR
+216 IDTEAGRHC

-235 LLIYMLWSSAAR
+235 LMIYLLWSSAAR
-247 DAAEGRSAFSNV
+247 DAAEGRSAFSNI
-259 KGGTRVGEKLSDRKL
+259 KGGTRVGERLSARNL
-274 TLATDPRLK
+274 TLATDPTLA

-313 IVSDGVLTGL
+313 LISNGVLTAL

-333 KLPFTPLTD
+333 KLPFTPLAE

-347 DSSGDGTLA
+347 DSQGHGSLT
-356 DLASRMGEGL
+356 DLASRMGDGL

-398 EIIGSTNN
+398 EIIGATNN

-412 PIDMLSRVIDAGE
+412 PIDMLSRVIDAGS

-438 SRAQVAPLTIEG
+438 SRSQVAPLSIEG

>member
-1 VSEISLPDAVEVAL
+1 MSEISLPDAVEIAL

-37 ANSTLTTNGDS
+37 ANSALTTNGDS
-48 IDQTLSISAFVSV
+48 IDQTLAISAFVCV

-67 GMSSGQIRS
+67 GMSSGQFRS
-76 RADVEALVNASKASA
+76 REDIEALVSASKASA
-91 LSAGPAPDAM
+91 ISAGPSVGAM
-101 ELVRG
+101 ELVSG
-106 PIDKNFSEP
+106 PQHSDFSNP
-115 ALDLDV
+115 ALALDV
-121 SEISHISAGLS
+121 AEISHVSRGLAD
-132 EVFSNRAQEFFGYAE
+132 VFAQKDNQFFGYAE

-165 SERTSRFE
+165 AERTSRFE
-173 LCAKSSDRKRS
+173 LCAKSYDRTRS
-184 AWSGQGGTSLKDV
+184 AWSGQGGTTLHDV
-197 DVQKHLLDV
+197 STNDHLVEV
-206 SQKLDIQLTQ
+206 SQKLQIQKNQ
-216 IDTAPGRHR
+216 IETIPGRHN

-235 LLIYMLWSSAAR
+235 LMIYLLWSSAAR

-259 KGGTRVGEKLSDRKL
+259 KGGTRVGEKLSSRNL
-274 TLATDPRLK
+274 TLATDPELP

-298 LGSAFDTGLEIGRSE
+298 LGSAFDTGLKIERSE
-313 IVSDGVLTGL
+313 LISGGVLTAL
-323 GSSRHAALEA
+323 GSSRHAAQEA

-342 NISLV
+342 NISLT
-347 DSSGDGTLA
+347 DAQGSGSLA
-356 DLASRMGEGL
+356 ELASRMGDGL

-398 EIIGSTNN
+398 EVVGATNN

-412 PIDMLSRVIDAGE
+412 PIDMLSRVIDAGA

-438 SRAQVAPLTIEG
+438 SRAQVAPLTIES
-450 FNLSTKSDAV
+450 FNLSTKSDAI

>member
-1 VSEISLPDAVEVAL
+1 MSQISLSEAVEVAL

-30 ATNNLRW
+30 ASNNLRW
-37 ANSTLTTNGDS
+37 ANSALTTNGDA
-48 IDQTLSISAFVSV
+48 IDQTLSISAFVEV
-61 TGGVAT
+61 PGGIAS

-76 RADVEALVNASKASA
+76 RTDIEHLVSASKASA
-91 LSAGPAPDAM
+91 VSAGPSVDAM
-101 ELVRG
+101 DLVSG
-106 PIDKNFSEP
+106 PQHSDFHDP
-115 ALDLDV
+115 ASDLDV
-121 SEISHISAGLS
+121 HEISHIANGLS
-132 EVFSNRAQEFFGYAE
+132 EIFALRDQEFFGYAE

-165 SERTSRFE
+165 AERTSRFE
-173 LCAKSSDRKRS
+173 LCAKSVDRKRS
-184 AWSGQGGTSLKDV
+184 AWSGQGGTTLTDV
-197 DVQKHLLDV
+197 DTHKHLMDV
-206 SQKLDIQLTQ
+206 TQKLDIQLKQ
-216 IDTAPGRHR
+216 VDTSPGRHQ
-225 VTLSPSAVSD
+225 VSLSPSAVSD
-235 LLIYMLWSSAAR
+235 LMIYLLWSSAAR

-259 KGGTRVGEKLSDRKL
+259 KGGTRVGEQLSSRKL
-274 TLATDPRLK
+274 TLATDPNIS

-298 LGSAFDTGLEIGRSE
+298 LGSAFDTGLKIDRTELI
-313 IVSDGVLTGL
+313 SDGVLTAL
-323 GSSRHAALEA
+323 GSSRHAAQVA

-347 DSSGDGTLA
+347 DSQGSGSLTELA
-356 DLASRMGEGL
+356 QRMGEGL

-398 EIIGSTNN
+398 EIVGATNN

-412 PIDMLSRVIDAGE
+412 PIDMLSRVVDAGE
-425 TVPCLP
+425 TIPCLP

-450 FNLSTKSDAV
+450 FNLSTRSDAI